1 MVNKKTDD
9 MNETNKTTKK
19 TVRRKTTKKK
29 EAAAKPALSE
39 KERQALALQH
49 IQQLLQTGQKKGSL
63 TYTEIMNLME
73 EDDLTPDQIDKMYEL
88 FADKGIDIIGEEDSM
103 RDRDEIDD
111 EDTEKVPDMHNVDL
125 SVPEGINI
133 DDPVRMYLKEIG
145 RVPLLS
151 ATEEITLAKAIEQGN
166 APDATEEDIKAGTI
180 AKKKLT
186 DANLRLV
193 VSIAKRYVGRGML
206 FLDLIQEGN
215 LGLLK
220 AVDKFDSARAI
231 NSVPMLPGGS
241 ARPLPAPLPTRPG
254 RSESR
259 STWSKRSIN

>member
-111 EDTEKVPDMHNVDL
+111 EDTEKVIKTKQLKTIHHKGIPGSNIAFAFHTELRCCNASCL
-125 SVPEGINI
+125 NIPYYPPEFH
-133 DDPVRMYLKEIG
+133 Y
-145 RVPLLS
+145 
-151 ATEEITLAKAIEQGN
+151 
-166 APDATEEDIKAGTI
+166 
-180 AKKKLT
+180 
-186 DANLRLV
+186 
-193 VSIAKRYVGRGML
+193 
-206 FLDLIQEGN
+206 
-215 LGLLK
+215 
-220 AVDKFDSARAI
+220 
-231 NSVPMLPGGS
+231 
-241 ARPLPAPLPTRPG
+241 
-254 RSESR
+254 
-259 STWSKRSIN
+259 W

>member
-88 FADKGIDIIGEEDSM
+88 FADKGIDIIGEDDSM
-103 RDRDEIDD
+103 AEHDETEGDKENGQSGENGCVDD
-111 EDTEKVPDMHNVDL
+111 LLHPQHHDFGFGTH
-125 SVPEGINI
+125 SVRTSERIC
-133 DDPVRMYLKEIG
+133 Y
-145 RVPLLS
+145 
-151 ATEEITLAKAIEQGN
+151 
-166 APDATEEDIKAGTI
+166 
-180 AKKKLT
+180 
-186 DANLRLV
+186 
-193 VSIAKRYVGRGML
+193 SI
-206 FLDLIQEGN
+206 
-215 LGLLK
+215 
-220 AVDKFDSARAI
+220 
-231 NSVPMLPGGS
+231 
-241 ARPLPAPLPTRPG
+241 
-254 RSESR
+254 
-259 STWSKRSIN
+259 